1 MPAKPQAIGEAAAK
15 PTRITPELAGKLLR
29 DDREALPG
37 GHASKESLIAE
48 YAASMLR
55 GEWVEPNPRAPI
67 VIAGPE
73 GWSWNGV
80 RMEPGTIHDG
90 LHRLNA
96 IAMSGVTVPQYVEW
110 KTDQGRVPVVLPE

>member
-1 MPAKPQAIGEAAAK
+1 MPTKPQAIGEAAAK

-55 GEWVEPNPRAPI
+55 GEWVEPSPRAPI

-80 RMEPGTIHDG
+80 RMEPGTIYDG
-90 LHRLNA
+90 LHRLKA